1 MKTKLGHLNYDFAT
15 CQETMRTELED
26 MVANPYSSVHICP
39 LTLPECAYVLRFVE
53 LNDRNPESPWSIRQ
67 TAVYQK
73 YLTASQSSTWLLVAI
88 SVRSEERLNSFIQR
102 AGSLAA
108 LNPFEIHLLL
118 LDTAI
123 ANWRPYMVYLGG
135 EVNKQ
140 VRTAGFG

>member
-1 MKTKLGHLNYDFAT
+1 VKTKLGHLNYDFAT
-15 CQETMRTELED
+15 CQEAMKAELED
-26 MVANPYSSVHICP
+26 MVATPNSSVHVCS
-39 LTLPECAYVLRFVE
+39 LTFQECAYVLRFVE

-73 YLTASQSSTWLLVAI
+73 YLAANQSSTWLLVAV
-88 SVRSEERLNSFIQR
+88 SVRLEERLNSFIQR

-123 ANWRPYMVYLGG
+123 ANWRPYMVYLYA
-135 EVNKQ
+135 ETNKQ